1 MRFKIYM
8 ILTGIIF
15 LFTNCNDVLDRP
27 SLTTSEDDAYWTSE
41 DRVRLYANAFYTNF
55 FVGYGL
61 KYETTYAPNA
71 NYTFNDDA
79 VRLSTQ
85 TQFGRTV
92 PTSKGSTSL
101 DMMWQS
107 EFTGPTWNFAWIRKA
122 NVMLD
127 RVSAR
132 MKDILTEEQYNHW
145 MGIGRFFRG
154 MEYARLVNVFGDV
167 PYYDTEVL
175 NTDKDALYK
184 DRTPRNEVMR
194 L

>member
-1 MRFKIYM
+1 
-8 ILTGIIF
+8 
-15 LFTNCNDVLDRP
+15 
-27 SLTTSEDDAYWTSE
+27 
-41 DRVRLYANAFYTNF
+41 
-55 FVGYGL
+55 
-61 KYETTYAPNA
+61 
-71 NYTFNDDA
+71 
-79 VRLSTQ
+79 
-85 TQFGRTV
+85 
-92 PTSKGSTSL
+92 
-101 DMMWQS
+101 MMWQS

-184 DRTPRNEVMR
+184 DRTPRNEVMDAVYDDFDFAMKNVR
-194 L
+194 LDDGDAQYVNRYVVAAFVSRWALFEASWQKYYYKNDERAKKFLSRLLLRLTW